1 MTDDKFKILMVI
13 IYKEALCCKVLAW
26 KDMHG
31 YSSIDRNV
39 FTKKWVGT
47 STILTIFLEEI
58 EAEYG
63 DNK

>member
-1 MTDDKFKILMVI
+1 
-13 IYKEALCCKVLAW
+13 
-26 KDMHG
+26 MHG

-47 STILTIFLEEI
+47 STTPTIFLEEI
-58 EAEYG
+58 EAEYD